1 MSALR
6 TRRTT
11 CAAAA
16 TLAGLCA
23 LSMSACAGSS
33 TDKSSPSASA
43 SSAPPRTVLSC
54 TEKLSFTDSPKRVIM
69 LGDIDASTMA
79 ALGVLD
85 HVIGRAGQIKEDAFD
100 AGTLAK
106 IKAIP
111 QIASQELD
119 TGGAKV
125 STETILNQH
134 ADLVI
139 GYDTGVDR
147 AALRKAGVKTYS
159 PDAMCPD
166 KAPAS
171 PATFSLVTQEV
182 TKIGNIFNVADK
194 AKEVNKNLEGKI
206 KKIESQAGSGTKDG
220 AAALYITPGST
231 EFYTYGSSS
240 MVQPILDAN
249 GLKNLYGN
257 NSKRVFDASME
268 DVLHKNPKWIV
279 LLAGTG
285 DASKV
290 ESTFLGFKGA
300 KELDAVKNGHVVVL
314 PFSLIDPPSPSS
326 ITGVEKLHELMEEK

>member
-1 MSALR
+1 
-6 TRRTT
+6 
-11 CAAAA
+11 
-16 TLAGLCA
+16 
-23 LSMSACAGSS
+23 
-33 TDKSSPSASA
+33 
-43 SSAPPRTVLSC
+43 
-54 TEKLSFTDSPKRVIM
+54 M
-69 LGDIDASTMA
+69 LGDTDASTMA

-85 HVIGRAGQIKEDAFD
+85 HVIGRAGQIKDSAFD
-100 AGTLAK
+100 ADSLAK

-125 STETILNQH
+125 STETILDQR

-147 AALRKAGVKTYS
+147 AALRKAGVKMYS
-159 PDAMCPD
+159 PDALCTD

-182 TKIGNIFNVADK
+182 TKIANIFNVSDK
-194 AKEVNKNLEGKI
+194 AKEVNKNLDGDI
-206 KKIESQAGSGTKDG
+206 KKIESQAGSGAKDG

-240 MVQPILDAN
+240 MVQPILEAN
-249 GLKNLYGN
+249 GLKNLYSD
-257 NSKRVFDASME
+257 NSTRVFDASME

-279 LLAGTG
+279 LLAGDG

-290 ESTFLGFKGA
+290 EPTFLGFKGA
-300 KELDAVKNGHVVVL
+300 KELDAVKNGRVVVL
-314 PFSLIDPPSPSS
+314 PFSLTDPPSPSS
-326 ITGVEKLHELMEEK
+326 ITGAKKLHELVEKK

>member
-11 CAAAA
+11 RAAAVA
-16 TLAGLCA
+16 LAGLCA

-43 SSAPPRTVLSC
+43 SSTPPRTVLSC
-54 TEKLSFTDSPKRVIM
+54 TEKLSFTDPPKRVIM
-69 LGDIDASTMA
+69 MGDTDASTMN

-85 HVIGRAGQIKEDAFD
+85 HVVARAGHIKEGAYDAK
-100 AGTLAK
+100 TLAK
-106 IKAIP
+106 LKAIP
-111 QIASQELD
+111 TITSQQLD

-139 GYDTGVDR
+139 GYDKGVDR

-182 TKIGNIFNVADK
+182 TKLGDIFNVADK
-194 AKEVNKNLEGKI
+194 AKEANKNLEGKI
-206 KKIESQAGSGTKDG
+206 KKIESQAGSGTKDS
-220 AAALYITPGST
+220 AVALYVTPGST

-240 MVQPILDAN
+240 MVQPILEAN
-249 GLKNLYGN
+249 GLKNLYSG
-257 NSKRVFDASME
+257 NSKRVFDATME

-290 ESTFLGFKGA
+290 EPTFLGFKGA
-300 KELDAVKNGHVVVL
+300 KELDAVRNGHVVVL
-314 PFSLIDPPSPSS
+314 PFSLTDPPTPSS
-326 ITGVEKLHELMEEK
+326 ITGAERLHELMEKK

>member
-1 MSALR
+1 MCIR
-6 TRRTT
+6 
-11 CAAAA
+11 
-16 TLAGLCA
+16 
-23 LSMSACAGSS
+23 
-33 TDKSSPSASA
+33 
-43 SSAPPRTVLSC
+43 
-54 TEKLSFTDSPKRVIM
+54 DS
-69 LGDIDASTMA
+69 
-79 ALGVLD
+79 
-85 HVIGRAGQIKEDAFD
+85 
-100 AGTLAK
+100 
-106 IKAIP
+106 
-111 QIASQELD
+111 
-119 TGGAKV
+119 
-125 STETILNQH
+125 
-134 ADLVI
+134 
-139 GYDTGVDR
+139 
-147 AALRKAGVKTYS
+147 
-159 PDAMCPD
+159 
-166 KAPAS
+166 
-171 PATFSLVTQEV
+171 
-182 TKIGNIFNVADK
+182 IFNVADK

-326 ITGVEKLHELMEEK
+326 ITGVEKLHELMAEK